1 MGYSVGAV
9 VDGDALGKELGAREG
24 WLVGTLV
31 GEELVGKSVGYSVGA
46 VVDGDALGE
55 ELGAR
60 EGWLVG
66 TLVGEE
72 LGVSDGDSLR
82 SKLGVVDGN

>member
-1 MGYSVGAV
+1 M
-9 VDGDALGKELGAREG
+9 
-24 WLVGTLV
+24 
-31 GEELVGKSVGYSVGA
+31 GYSVGA

-72 LGVSDGDSLR
+72 LGVSDGELLR